1 MPRRRLQDASG
12 GRAADGREG
21 GRWSPQ
27 QQREAGARAGP
38 GGAGKG
44 RGRRRR
50 RRGRERARAPHT
62 PPLGDAHSRVGP
74 EAGPSHPPHPHTPAP
89 LRSVPNGCRQS
100 AAPRPPGLGS
110 HGTRTGP
117 QPRTAWTRCLSRS
130 RRRHHQSERLRA
142 TGGCAAEAPTA
153 ARQSPTAA
161 REEGD
166 AADLCPPK
174 ARLLSRAQGRRR
186 PRAERGMSRR
196 LPRVLGQGGRGFASS
211 HAAGSRRLG
220 RRGRARRGQKR
231 PRSGS
236 RRLG

>member
-1 MPRRRLQDASG
+1 MLPGVAQPTG
-12 GRAADGREG
+12 GRAG
-21 GRWSPQ
+21 
-27 QQREAGARAGP
+27 AGARSSSSSSARPERGP
-38 GGAGKG
+38 GRVG
-44 RGRRRR
+44 RGRGGGGGGGEAGSVRAHLTLRRS
-50 RRGRERARAPHT
+50 GTPTRE
-62 PPLGDAHSRVGP
+62 SGP
-74 EAGPSHPPHPHTPAP
+74 EAGPSHPPHPRTPAP

-100 AAPRPPGLGS
+100 AALRPPGLGS

-142 TGGCAAEAPTA
+142 TGGRAAGAPTA

-174 ARLLSRAQGRRR
+174 ARLLSRAQGRRH

-196 LPRVLGQGGRGFASS
+196 LPRVFGQAGRGFASS

-231 PRSGS
+231 PPSGS